1 MGKLQGVMTVMVTPL
16 KSDGSVNYEGLKKNI
31 DWQVDQGIHGLITL
45 GSTGEFAALEDDE
58 KKSVAEFVM
67 KAAGG
72 RVPVIIG
79 TTAETTEK
87 TIRYTKH
94 AKAIGASGVMI
105 LPSWYCK
112 PNQEEMF
119 THFARVA
126 DAVDIP
132 IVIYNNP
139 WSAGVDMQAATVGR
153 LARHS
158 PNLAY
163 IKESTADM
171 RRIRDII
178 ADYGDEVTAFCGWED
193 LAFESFVVGARGWVC
208 VIGNIAPAHS
218 VKLFDLVVHK
228 KDYAAAWDLYK
239 VMLPM
244 LKYLEYSGKLQQTLK
259 YSLDRMGLCGGPVK
273 SPRLPLSA
281 EDKVCVDG
289 MLKATGL
296 I

>member
-1 MGKLQGVMTVMVTPL
+1 MGRLYGVMTVMITPL
-16 KSDGSVNYEGLKKNI
+16 KCDGSVDYEGFRKNI
-31 DWQVDQGIHGLITL
+31 DWQIGQGIHGLIAL

-58 KKSVAEFVM
+58 KKSIAEFVM

-87 TIRYTKH
+87 TIQYTRH
-94 AKAIGASGVMI
+94 AKSIGADGVMI
-105 LPSWYCK
+105 LPSYYCK

-139 WSAGVDMQAATVGR
+139 WSSGVDMQAATVAR

-178 ADYGDEVTAFCGWED
+178 ADCGDEVTAFCGWED
-193 LAFESFVVGARGWVC
+193 LAFESFVVGAKGWVC
-208 VIGNIAPAHS
+208 VVGNIAPAHS
-218 VKLFDLVVHK
+218 VKLFDLTQK
-228 KDYAAAWDLYK
+228 KDYGAAWDLYK

-244 LKYLEYSGKLQQTLK
+244 LRYLEYSGKLQQTLK

-273 SPRLPLSA
+273 TPRLPLSA
-281 EDKVCVDG
+281 EDKVRVDG
-289 MLKATGL
+289 MLKAMGL

>member
-1 MGKLQGVMTVMVTPL
+1 MGRLSGVMTVMITPL
-16 KSDGSVNYEGLKKNI
+16 KSDGTVDYEGFQKNI
-31 DWQVDQGIHGLITL
+31 DWQIAQGIHGLIAL
-45 GSTGEFAALEDDE
+45 GSTGEFAALEDDD
-58 KKSVAEFVM
+58 KKGIAEFVM
-67 KAAGG
+67 KAVGG

-87 TIRYTKH
+87 TIQYSRH
-94 AKAIGASGVMI
+94 AKAIGASGVMV
-105 LPSWYCK
+105 LPSYYCK

-132 IVIYNNP
+132 VVIYNNP
-139 WSAGVDMQAATVGR
+139 WSAGVDMQAATVAR
-153 LARHS
+153 LARHN

-178 ADYGDEVTAFCGWED
+178 VECGDSITAFCGWED
-193 LAFESFVVGARGWVC
+193 LAFESFVVGAKGWVC

-218 VKLFDLVVHK
+218 VKLFDLVVNK
-228 KDYAAAWDLYK
+228 KDYAAAWDLYRT
-239 VMLPM
+239 MLPM
-244 LKYLEYSGKLQQTLK
+244 LRYLEYSGKLQQTLK
-259 YSLDRMGLCGGPVK
+259 YSLDRMGLAGGPVK
-273 SPRLPLSA
+273 SPRLPPSA
-281 EDKVCVDG
+281 EDKKQIDG
-289 MLKATGL
+289 MLKAMGL